1 MSWIK
6 CDSKVK
12 AKCSFKNKC
21 CGDQE
26 GLYLEGSECDK
37 FAQKV
42 LSEPPTNADRIRAMS
57 DEELA
62 KMLWK
67 TGRNYRAICADPV
80 VDYREHSAELL
91 EWLKQPVKEDA

>member
-21 CGDQE
+21 CGDHE
-26 GLYLEGSECDK
+26 GIYLEGSECDK

-62 KMLWK
+62 EFME
-67 TGRNYRAICADPV
+67 G
-80 VDYREHSAELL
+80 DYGNMMAGTALK
-91 EWLKQPVKEDA
+91 WLQQPAKEDD

>member
-1 MSWIK
+1 MT
-6 CDSKVK
+6 
-12 AKCSFKNKC
+12 N
-21 CGDQE
+21 
-26 GLYLEGSECDK
+26 
-37 FAQKV
+37 AQK
-42 LSEPPTNADRIRAMS
+42 IRAMS